1 MECGLEGEAMSG
13 AEMKLEPGD
22 GVPCRGH
29 GHEEGCGG
37 HHEHRPAHRQHEH
50 HHDEDACGEACGC
63 GHDEPHGHGSMEG
76 HGCEEHGYEEHG
88 CEGCCGICSG
98 HSGEEDEPDFW
109 ELAVQ
114 FMWLLVLLVGFFIGD
129 SLPPVRRG
137 IFYGV
142 PWLLCGM
149 PVLRHGWSSLR
160 RGDFFNEFTLMGGA
174 SLAAV
179 GLGELPEAL
188 AVMVL

>member
-13 AEMKLEPGD
+13 AEMKLGPGD
-22 GVPCRGH
+22 GVPGGGH
-29 GHEEGCGG
+29 GHEEGGGG
-37 HHEHRPAHRQHEH
+37 HHAHRHRAHLE
-50 HHDEDACGEACGC
+50 DEDACRCGHHH
-63 GHDEPHGHGSMEG
+63 GHDEPHGHGHEG
-76 HGCEEHGYEEHG
+76 HG
-88 CEGCCGICSG
+88 CEGCCAACSG
-98 HSGEEDEPDFW
+98 HPGEDAEPDFW

-114 FMWLLVLLVGFFIGD
+114 FMGLLVLIVGFFIGP